1 MKTKDLFEINKRM
14 QQIIDITRSMA
25 TEKNQIK
32 LMDMRLEI
40 TKIAGGTQGI
50 IEFYLT
56 KEGE

>member
-14 QQIIDITRSMA
+14 QQIINITRSMV
-25 TEKNQIK
+25 TEKNQIS
-32 LMDMRLEI
+32 LMDMRMEI

>member
-14 QQIIDITRSMA
+14 QQIIDITRSMV
-25 TEKNQIK
+25 TEKNQIE
-32 LMDMRLEI
+32 LMDMRMEI
-40 TKIAGGTQGI
+40 TSIAGGVQGI